1 VAWVGS
7 RAEFS
12 VQALSVLAVLCEEPS
27 RWRHGY
33 ALAKQTGLKSGTLYP
48 ILIRLADRGLV
59 EACWQ
64 EEPQPGRPRRHLY
77 RLTAAGLASAT
88 GALASAAGPPARL
101 GARAARTGRDVVAP
115 VVSGLS
121 RGAARAGPWAG

>member
-1 VAWVGS
+1 VAASPG
-7 RAEFS
+7 FS
-12 VQALSVLAVLCEEPS
+12 AQTLSVLAALCDEPS
-27 RWRHGY
+27 QWRHGY

-77 RLTAAGLASAT
+77 RVAPDQLGAVTAALAE
-88 GALASAAGPPARL
+88 ALQPAGRP
-101 GARAARTGRDVVAP
+101 GARAPRSGRRLAPRVAQ
-115 VVSGLS
+115 
-121 RGAARAGPWAG
+121 